1 MQLRAVP
8 TDIRWCDVDTQP
20 DVARPMAR
28 SEENRLVER
37 AKRGNPEAFRAL
49 VEAYRERLFAFVWRM
64 VRNHHEAEDISQAAF
79 VKAYEALDSYNE
91 KYAFST
97 WLFTIAY
104 RLCLNHLRKR
114 KVHAGD
120 VDFSRIGDASEDA
133 PRRIANTEE
142 ARRLREAI
150 WAAVDELK
158 PPQKT
163 SVLLFYREGKS
174 CEEIGRVLEMPT
186 VTVKSHLHRAR
197 AKLREA
203 LRSRFIDDWSTLQ
216 LFGDAQYA

>member
-1 MQLRAVP
+1 VGAKEP
-8 TDIRWCDVDTQP
+8 N
-20 DVARPMAR
+20 VAKPAMPR
-28 SEENRLVER
+28 SEETRLVNR

-49 VEAYRERLFAFVWRM
+49 VENYKDRLFAFVWRM

-79 VKAYEALDSYNE
+79 VKAYEALASYNE

-104 RLCLNHLRKR
+104 RLCLNHLRRR
-114 KVHAGD
+114 KAYAGD
-120 VDFSRIGDASEDA
+120 VDFGRMGDGEEDA
-133 PRRIANTEE
+133 PHSVANTEE
-142 ARRLREAI
+142 ARRLRELI
-150 WAAVDELK
+150 WDAVEQLK
-158 PPQKT
+158 APQKT

-174 CEEIGRVLEMPT
+174 CEEIGRVLDMPT

-203 LRSRFIDDWSTLQ
+203 LSAELVDDWMAIQFFPDSH
-216 LFGDAQYA
+216 YA

>member
-1 MQLRAVP
+1 
-8 TDIRWCDVDTQP
+8 
-20 DVARPMAR
+20 MAR

-49 VEAYRERLFAFVWRM
+49 VETYKERLFAYVYRM
-64 VRNHHEAEDISQAAF
+64 LRSHHEAEDICQAAF
-79 VKAYEALDSYNE
+79 VKAYEKLDSYSE

-104 RLCLNHLRKR
+104 RLSLNHLRKR
-114 KVHAGD
+114 KAYAGD
-120 VDFSRIGDASEDA
+120 VDFSRIGDNEDDA
-133 PRRIANTEE
+133 PRTIANTEE
-142 ARRLREAI
+142 ARRLRTAI
-150 WAAVDELK
+150 WAAVEDLK

-174 CEEIGRVLEMPT
+174 CEEIGQVLDMPT

-203 LRSRFIDDWSTLQ
+203 LQAQFVDDWTSIK
-216 LFGDAQYA
+216 FIGDANSA